1 MGLARSV
8 LFRVAT
14 SSRFERAVK
23 RVPGGEPAAWRAASR
38 YVASRTRSGA
48 LAAVETLLERGHGVS
63 LDLFGE
69 RVSDPGVADQVRDD
83 YLALAAA
90 LPAPPAAVWLSVD
103 LSHLGVGAG
112 AAAAADR
119 LAAIAGALP
128 AGRRVQVGAE
138 EAALAD
144 DIQGCVLTVAAA
156 GLADRLGAT
165 VQANLLRS
173 PADADALAAAGVHVR
188 LVKGAYVEKTGA
200 HPFGEPTD
208 VAFLRLGFRLAERGA
223 AWSMATHDGR
233 LREALLL
240 AHGAVPVE
248 QLLGVRPEAL
258 DELHDRGVP
267 TRAYVPYGPDWF
279 RYWMR
284 RLAESR
290 GA

>member
-1 MGLARSV
+1 
-8 LFRVAT
+8 
-14 SSRFERAVK
+14 VK
-23 RVPGGEPAAWRAASR
+23 RVPGGEPAAWRSASR

-69 RVSDPGVADQVRDD
+69 RVSDPAVADRVLHD
-83 YLALAAA
+83 YLALVAA
-90 LPAPPAAVWLSVD
+90 LPAPPADVWLSVD

-112 AAAAADR
+112 AAVAADR

-144 DIQGCVLTVAAA
+144 VIQGCVLTVAAT

-173 PADADALAAAGVHVR
+173 PADADALSDAGVHVR
-188 LVKGAYVEKTGA
+188 LVKGAYVEETGA

-208 VAFLRLGFRLAERGA
+208 VAFLRLAFRLAERGA

-258 DELHDRGVP
+258 DELHNRGVP